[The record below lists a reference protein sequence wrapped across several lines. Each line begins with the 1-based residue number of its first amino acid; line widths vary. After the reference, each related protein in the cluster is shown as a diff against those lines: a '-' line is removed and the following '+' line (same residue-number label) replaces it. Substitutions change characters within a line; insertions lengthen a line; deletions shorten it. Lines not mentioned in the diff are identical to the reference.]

1 MTKKRTP
8 GGNTGYTSC
17 VFQSHLQGHRS
28 LARAV
33 MVDNEVATNTRPLHT
48 LNVTSNPKRRHDR
61 QQ

>member
-48 LNVTSNPKRRHDR
+48 LNVSVHYKKRH
-61 QQ
+61 